1 MKKILISLIVL
12 AIMFGITVSAQAR
25 ICNRGNGL
33 IYNDCANI
41 NLLQEGNYAHA
52 TMTCQEDV
60 NWTHN
65 LQSQGYND
73 YCLPAILHQ
82 DSFGPASC
90 SNISEDSEI
99 KRTSLTSIT
108 GKTQSASLSEQL
120 SEQTTR
126 LVLLLTSF
134 SDVMLLTAQS
144 PSEF

>member
-25 ICNRGNGL
+25 ICNCVNRL

-41 NLLQEGNYAHA
+41 NLLQECNYDYA

-65 LQSQGYND
+65 LQSQGYSD
-73 YCLPAILHQ
+73 YRLPAILHQ
-82 DSFGPASC
+82 DSFGPASG

-99 KRTSLTSIT
+99 KHISLTSIA
-108 GKTQSASLSEQL
+108 GKAQSTSLSEL

-126 LVLLLTSF
+126 LVLF
-134 SDVMLLTAQS
+134 MLLTGQL
-144 PSEF
+144 PSEFQN